1 MTALDAVRAWTLR
14 YWTVAALTTLATVVL
29 VAVPTAV
36 VPNPWFWREIP
47 TPDWAYPVLGLVAVL
62 SGLVAATYVR
72 APDGPGGRRAS
83 AGALLGFL
91 AVGCPVCNKLVLLV
105 LGYTG
110 AITWFEPVQPVLA
123 VLAVVGLAAALRAR
137 LRGATACP
145 LPSTPSA
152 SGSTD
157 TRRTATPRAFDAT
170 EPHPLKEDS

>member
-1 MTALDAVRAWTLR
+1 MTALDALRAWTGR
-14 YWTVAALTTLATVVL
+14 HWTVAVLTTLATVVF

-36 VPNPWFWREIP
+36 LPTPWFWREIP
-47 TPDWAYPVLGLVAVL
+47 TPGWAYPVLGLVAIL

-145 LPSTPSA
+145 LPGTSSD

-170 EPHPLKEDS
+170 GPHPVREDS